1 MSGNGKAAKQENN
14 KKKEKND
21 LIETEITKYFM
32 EFGEMPSYMYNFG
45 MQVQD
50 RYRQQFS
57 MMLTQ
62 FGVVAANLRTIEEIV
77 NDSKLTKKDKKK
89 IIDLISVSMGEE
101 GDGN

>member
-1 MSGNGKAAKQENN
+1 MAGNGKAAKQENN
-14 KKKEKND
+14 KKKQKND

-50 RYRQQFS
+50 RYRQQFG

-62 FGVVAANLRTIEEIV
+62 FGVVAANLKRMESIV
-77 NDSKLTKKDKKK
+77 NDSKLTKAAKKE
-89 IIDLISVSMGEE
+89 ITDLISVSMGEE
-101 GDGN
+101 EAEG